1 MAGCRVTPTLLS
13 AVVQLAEDD
22 TLELDA
28 AQLGLL
34 RRSHRRFRVKF
45 LCQKFFFYMIQ
56 QFHFSGR
63 NRTPISAAAALKFTW
78 PFSHELC
85 VAYAMIMS
93 TAGDFVCK
101 KSIDSSP

>member
-1 MAGCRVTPTLLS
+1 MEPSPVSGKISMSKVS
-13 AVVQLAEDD
+13 
-22 TLELDA
+22 
-28 AQLGLL
+28 
-34 RRSHRRFRVKF
+34 
-45 LCQKFFFYMIQ
+45 FYMIQ

-93 TAGDFVCK
+93 TAGDFLCDLSK
-101 KSIDSSP
+101 KSIDSSS